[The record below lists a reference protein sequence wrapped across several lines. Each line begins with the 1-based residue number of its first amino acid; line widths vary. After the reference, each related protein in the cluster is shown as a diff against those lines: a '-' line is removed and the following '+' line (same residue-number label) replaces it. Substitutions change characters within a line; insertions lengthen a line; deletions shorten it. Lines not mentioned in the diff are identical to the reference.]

1 MFKNFIEFI
10 KQLGYDLF
18 YENRALSLSKL
29 AACWGYLVYTISS
42 IYLMIT
48 GQTWSHYTEFS
59 TYMAGTS
66 TLILTG
72 NKFINS
78 KYNTVQGG
86 FGTSDGTIDSG
97 GRRNSRYEPPSPT
110 IPSPAPIEN
119 GINKLNESI
128 NTVSNK
134 YEEYKEQAQ
143 HLSQTIDS
151 AKETAGKIGNGIST
165 LTGISIRDGINLAS
179 LKKNNKSKE

>member
-18 YENRALSLSKL
+18 YENRA
-29 AACWGYLVYTISS
+29 WGYLIYTISS
-42 IYLMIT
+42 LYLMIT
-48 GQTWSHYTEFS
+48 GQTWPHYTEFS

-97 GRRNSRYEPPSPT
+97 GRRSDRNNSPPS
-110 IPSPAPIEN
+110 IPPAAPITN
-119 GINKLNESI
+119 NINKLNETM

-143 HLSQTIDS
+143 NLSQTIDN
-151 AKETAGKIGNGIST
+151 AKETMGKIGNSISSA
-165 LTGISIRDGINLAS
+165 TGISIRDGINLAS
-179 LKKNNKSKE
+179 LAKNNKSKE